1 MRVRTAVAALVL
13 AVAVWAAAPWTSG
26 VAAARAAEAPA
37 AKSVKEL
44 LDEAARARG
53 QADHYDEALRLC
65 EEVLASP
72 KADVKDKIAAFE
84 IMADVR
90 RRQKKPDQAVAVMAR
105 MAKDLAGDAA
115 AVRQAWFAQ
124 DDFLREADKKD
135 QALATLRQF
144 VERHAADKP
153 GVALARVRIADLLRT
168 MGKPDEAYDEAAK
181 AIDTDPAADATVSRA
196 LWQMSETMWAKPDNE
211 KCLPALKRLVED
223 RYLSKLEGW
232 LQRVAR
238 QRYGECLARLKRYD
252 EARAWYAAQEKADRE
267 QHPEE
272 PRQAQAW
279 CSLIAD
285 LFLVEQRYE
294 DARRAYE
301 RVLVDHPD
309 APDAWYDAQRRLADA
324 LARLNRPDEALG
336 AARICLDA
344 APDEGRVTDAVRLVA
359 EILKAIDK
367 DNVGRANAFINY
379 QRFGPDGEDTKP
391 GTADDLKDPLEGIP
405 RASYPDRERAF
416 EAARARAGDD
426 DEGMRLRAMTYVFT
440 GKPREALR
448 CFIDAFARCRDN
460 RVSDRGAEMIM
471 IGARGVRGHPVGLG
485 PFFTFVNYGPAGPD
499 GKTGTG
505 DDLPDPFAPLVK

>member
-1 MRVRTAVAALVL
+1 MRVRSAVAALV
-13 AVAVWAAAPWTSG
+13 VATAAWAAPPWTTG
-26 VAAARAAEAPA
+26 GAAARAAEAPA
-37 AKSVKEL
+37 AKSVKDL
-44 LDEAARARG
+44 LDEASRARG
-53 QADHYDEALRLC
+53 RAEGYAEALRLC

-72 KADVKDKIAAFE
+72 KAEVKDKTAAFE

-90 RRQKKPDQAVAVMAR
+90 RRQKKVDEAVAVMAR
-105 MAKDLAGDAA
+105 MAKDLAGDSA

-135 QALATLRQF
+135 QALATLRRF
-144 VERHAADKP
+144 LDAHAADKP
-153 GVALARVRIADLLRT
+153 GVALAQVRIADLLRI

-196 LWQMSETMWAKPDNE
+196 LWQMAETMWAKPDNE
-211 KCLPALKRLVED
+211 KALAALKRLIEE

-232 LQRVAR
+232 LQRAVR

-267 QHPEE
+267 AQPEDY
-272 PRQAQAW
+272 RLAQSW

-301 RVLVDHPD
+301 RVLVDNPNV
-309 APDAWYDAQRRLADA
+309 PDAWYDAQRRLADV
-324 LARLNRPDEALG
+324 LVKLNRPDDALR
-336 AARICLDA
+336 AARLCLDA

-359 EILKAIDK
+359 ETFKAIDK
-367 DNVGRANAFINY
+367 DHVGRANAFINY
-379 QRFGPDGEDTKP
+379 QRFGPDGEDGKP

-426 DEGMRLRAMTYVFT
+426 DEGMRLRAMTYTFT

-471 IGARGVRGHPVGLG
+471 VGARAVRGHSVGLG
-485 PFFTFVNYGPAGPD
+485 PFFAFVNYGPAGPD